1 MKTLLN
7 RHTFLDE
14 GHLLK
19 VQSLHHYTVKIFKK
33 NSCKRQVTIIIMIK
47 NTENYIVEVGRPINA
62 ERYFGLRFIEV
73 YCHIKFKFKKPM
85 ERIQ

>member
-1 MKTLLN
+1 
-7 RHTFLDE
+7 
-14 GHLLK
+14 
-19 VQSLHHYTVKIFKK
+19 
-33 NSCKRQVTIIIMIK
+33 MIK